1 MKVSCISDFFE
12 VDLYE
17 FYNWFK
23 EFNRWKDLKIA
34 ELSEGNIRIFET
46 YLVLK
51 SNTKFCILDEP
62 FTHLSP
68 VNIGLFIEL
77 IRQEKEKKGIII
89 TDHQY
94 QHIKEVSDDLYI
106 MNHYTTY
113 AITNKDELKAHGYL
127 K

>member
-17 FYNWFK
+17 FCNWFK

-34 ELSEGNIRIFET
+34 ELSEENIRIFET
-46 YLVLK
+46 YLILK
-51 SNTKFCILDEP
+51 SNTKFYILDEP

-77 IRQEKEKKGIII
+77 IRQEKER
-89 TDHQY
+89 
-94 QHIKEVSDDLYI
+94 VL
-106 MNHYTTY
+106 
-113 AITNKDELKAHGYL
+113 
-127 K
+127 